1 MTVIIN
7 TTCEALFYIFFIH
20 YIFSPPPRPLINHRD
35 FKLQKFSNQYAK
47 NPPKNP
53 LTPRKTLWCSLK
65 VRKLKLKFKILIS
78 YIFKT
83 NWSEIKINQSIRLQL
98 PFPVI
103 NVNSTSKWIRWT
115 FYIWIELLTVVLKIR
130 EKVAPINIIN

>member
-1 MTVIIN
+1 MRPYFISF
-7 TTCEALFYIFFIH
+7 LFI
-20 YIFSPPPRPLINHRD
+20 IFSHLLPRPLINHRD

-98 PFPVI
+98 PFQVI

>member
-1 MTVIIN
+1 MRPYFISF
-7 TTCEALFYIFFIH
+7 LFI
-20 YIFSPPPRPLINHRD
+20 IFSHLLPRPLINHRD

-47 NPPKNP
+47 KKTPKTLNPP
-53 LTPRKTLWCSLK
+53 KTLWCSFK